1 MVVKGDA
8 SGLEKLTKAYED
20 AYFNTLSQVGREA
33 TRNARVT
40 GTYQNRTG
48 NLRNANGG
56 CVVREGRIVD
66 MWVDTDGFH
75 PEAVKNTEN
84 LLIYSEKPKDG
95 LYLANGMFYTS
106 FVESKN
112 YEVILTHGLLFA
124 ERRLKKLL

>member
-1 MVVKGDA
+1 MRIKGDD
-8 SGLEKLTKAYED
+8 SGIDKLIKSYDD
-20 AYFNTLSQVGREA
+20 AYYNTLSSVGREA
-33 TRNARVT
+33 TRNARIT

-56 CVVREGRIVD
+56 CVVRDGRIVD
-66 MWVDTDGFH
+66 MWVETDGFH

-84 LLIYSEKPKDG
+84 LLIYSEKPRDG

-106 FVESKN
+106 YVESKN

-124 ERRLKKLL
+124 ERRLKKIL

>member
-1 MVVKGDA
+1 MRVKGDD
-8 SGLEKLTKAYED
+8 SGIDKLFKAYDD
-20 AYFNTLSQVGREA
+20 AYYNTLSSVGREA
-33 TRNARVT
+33 TRNARIT

-56 CVVREGRIVD
+56 CVVRDGRIVD
-66 MWVDTDGFH
+66 MWVETDGFH

-84 LLIYSEKPKDG
+84 LLIYSEKPRDG

-106 FVESKN
+106 YVESKN

-124 ERRLKKLL
+124 ERRLKKIL

>member
-1 MVVKGDA
+1 MRIKGDD
-8 SGLEKLTKAYED
+8 SGIDKLIKDYND
-20 AYFNTLSQVGREA
+20 AYYNKLSSVGREA
-33 TRNARVT
+33 TRNARIT

-56 CVVREGRIVD
+56 CVVRDGRIVD
-66 MWVDTDGFH
+66 MWVETDGFH

-84 LLIYSEKPKDG
+84 LLIYSEKPRDG

-106 FVESKN
+106 YVESKN

-124 ERRLKKLL
+124 ERRLKKIL

>member
-1 MVVKGDA
+1 MVVKGDI
-8 SGLEKLTKAYED
+8 SGLDKLAKAYED
-20 AYFNTLSQVGREA
+20 AYFETLSMVGREA
-33 TRNARVT
+33 TRNAKIT

-56 CVVREGRIVD
+56 CVVRNGRIID
-66 MWVDTDGFH
+66 MWVETDGFH
-75 PEAVKNTEN
+75 PEAVKNTES

-106 FVESKN
+106 YVESKN
-112 YEVILTHGLLFA
+112 YEVMLTHGLLFA

>member
-1 MVVKGDA
+1 MVVKGDI
-8 SGLEKLTKAYED
+8 SGLDNLLKACDD

-33 TRNARVT
+33 TKNARNT

-56 CVVREGRIVD
+56 CVVRNGKIVD
-66 MWVDTDGFH
+66 MWVETDGSH

>member
-1 MVVKGDA
+1 MRVRGDD
-8 SGLEKLTKAYED
+8 SGIDKLITAYDD
-20 AYFNTLSQVGREA
+20 AYYNTLSSVGREA
-33 TRNARVT
+33 TRNARIT

-56 CVVREGRIVD
+56 CVVRDGRIVD
-66 MWVDTDGFH
+66 MWVETDGFH

-106 FVESKN
+106 YVESKN

-124 ERRLKKLL
+124 ERRLKKIL